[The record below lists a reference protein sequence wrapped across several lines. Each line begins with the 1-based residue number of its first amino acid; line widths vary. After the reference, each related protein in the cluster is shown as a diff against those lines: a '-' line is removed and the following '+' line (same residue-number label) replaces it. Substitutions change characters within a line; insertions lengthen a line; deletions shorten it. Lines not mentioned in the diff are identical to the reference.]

1 MGLFPLIGK
10 INPKYICNAMF
21 DHFRCSKE
29 GRGEGNLGE
38 NVLALSLKFQ
48 IAKTFYVAKFNMKFS
63 VSNTLLKSKIF

>member
-1 MGLFPLIGK
+1 
-10 INPKYICNAMF
+10 MF

-63 VSNTLLKSKIF
+63 VSNTLLKSELF